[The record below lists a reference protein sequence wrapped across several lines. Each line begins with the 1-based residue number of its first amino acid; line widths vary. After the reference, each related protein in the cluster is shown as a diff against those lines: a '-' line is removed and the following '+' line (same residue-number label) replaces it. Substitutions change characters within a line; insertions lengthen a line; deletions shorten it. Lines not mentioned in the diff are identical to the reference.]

1 MTNFQYTET
10 KYMLTVQEA
19 SRVLGVSVH
28 TVYRLINSGELSTVK
43 ISQRRTV
50 IKAEELEKH
59 INRKWGGFHYEGNNY
74 KKIKFW
80 PVKKLWRFWKS
91 VEVHSIN
98 CFRQGNWKDLKKV
111 TYTKFLLNWL
121 KSMLIRKWKF
131 ELWRF
136 RKLCNELSIF
146 LLIIVHIIVIK
157 CIWIKFSFLR
167 TGDALPYKLYF

>member
-59 INRKWGGFHYEGNNY
+59 INRK
-74 KKIKFW
+74 
-80 PVKKLWRFWKS
+80 
-91 VEVHSIN
+91 
-98 CFRQGNWKDLKKV
+98 
-111 TYTKFLLNWL
+111 
-121 KSMLIRKWKF
+121 
-131 ELWRF
+131 
-136 RKLCNELSIF
+136 
-146 LLIIVHIIVIK
+146 
-157 CIWIKFSFLR
+157 
-167 TGDALPYKLYF
+167 